1 MSDAPEDAKI
11 STVSIVRPSPQEN
24 VQNTKASEQSTK
36 SSNSPL
42 SILYRGS
49 LLSCNYDCGYC
60 PFAKAQDSRES
71 LAKDAIELTRFVDW
85 VSQQTRPIRIL
96 FTPWG
101 EAFIRRYYQ
110 DAIIRLGQMPHVKR
124 IAIQTNLSLSTSAL
138 KRCQSEALALWC
150 TYHPSQISREA
161 FLEKC
166 RWMLAE
172 GMRFS
177 VGMVGN
183 RNELDEIGAMREAL
197 PPEIYLW
204 ANANRDEQPDYQQTE
219 LELLKRLDPLFEHN
233 LHQYPS
239 EGKSCNTGSQVISVD
254 SSGNVQRC
262 HFVKQSLGNLYD
274 GSFRETHAPCP
285 NYSCDCHIG
294 YIHLPNLKLESV
306 YDDGLLERIP
316 QPVYWQ

>member
-1 MSDAPEDAKI
+1 MRNA
-11 STVSIVRPSPQEN
+11 
-24 VQNTKASEQSTK
+24 
-36 SSNSPL
+36 PL

-71 LAKDAIELTRFVDW
+71 LAKDATELNRFVDW
-85 VSQQTRPIRIL
+85 VRQQTRPIRIL

-110 DAIIRLGQMPHVKR
+110 DAITRLGQMPQVKR
-124 IAIQTNLSLSTSAL
+124 IAIQTNLSLSLSAL
-138 KRCQSEALALWC
+138 KRCQSETLVLWC

-161 FLEKC
+161 FLKKC

-183 RNELDEIGAMREAL
+183 RNELDEIAAMREAL
-197 PPEIYLW
+197 PSAVYLW
-204 ANANRDEQPDYQQTE
+204 VNANRDEQLDYQHNE

-239 EGKSCNTGSQVISVD
+239 LGKPCNTGSQVISVD
-254 SSGNVQRC
+254 GAGNVQRC

-274 GSFRETHAPCP
+274 GSFSETHAPCP
-285 NYSCDCHIG
+285 NHHCDCHIG
-294 YIHLPNLKLESV
+294 YIHLPHLKLESI
-306 YDDGLLERIP
+306 YRDGLLERIP
-316 QPVYWQ
+316 QPAYWQSLTPGKPRQRQ